1 MGPLMYSDGRER
13 QTEIGEEGELSAHL
27 SAAEAN
33 RH

>member
-1 MGPLMYSDGRER
+1 MVMDRER
-13 QTEIGEEGELSAHL
+13 QTEIGEEEELSAHL